1 MSENESKNES
11 NGIVIVLSILIPIV
25 GYILFF
31 MKKDEMPDV
40 TKQYLWAAI
49 GGSFVGIIL
58 ML

>member
-1 MSENESKNES
+1 MSDNESKNES

-40 TKQYLWAAI
+40 AKQYLWAAI